1 MIRLFVAIA
10 VPPEAGAALAAL
22 CEGVPGAHWHPAEKL
37 HLTLRFVG
45 EIDEA
50 LAEDLDAELS
60 GVTGPA
66 LDLTLA
72 GVGAFETKG
81 KPDHLWVGVEAGPE
95 LMQLRKRCEA
105 AARRAGLAADV
116 RVWKPHVTLAY
127 LERGAYL
134 DRGEPRRVA
143 AWIAAHNLLRLA
155 PLRVRS
161 FGLYSSWRS
170 RHGQAYRLERD
181 YPLSE

>member
-1 MIRLFVAIA
+1 MIRLFAAIA
-10 VPPEAGAALAAL
+10 MPPEIGAALAPL
-22 CEGVPGAHWHPAEKL
+22 CEGVPGAHWHEAAKL

-72 GVGAFETKG
+72 GVGAFETRG
-81 KPDHLWVGVEAGPE
+81 TPNHLWVGVEAGPD
-95 LMQLRKRCEA
+95 LIQLQKRCEA

-116 RVWKPHVTLAY
+116 RVWRPHVTLAY
-127 LERGAYL
+127 LDRGAYL
-134 DRGEPRRVA
+134 ERGEPQRVA
-143 AWIAAHNLLRLA
+143 GWIAAHNLLRLA
-155 PLRVRS
+155 PVRVRS

-181 YPLSE
+181 YPLSG

>member
-1 MIRLFVAIA
+1 MIRLFAAIA
-10 VPPEAGAALAAL
+10 MPPEIGAALAPL
-22 CEGVPGAHWHPAEKL
+22 CEGIPGAHWHEAGKL

-60 GVTGPA
+60 GVSGAA
-66 LDLTLA
+66 LELTLA

-81 KPDHLWVGVEAGPE
+81 VPNHLWVGVEAGPD
-95 LMQLRKRCEA
+95 LIQLHKRCEA

-116 RVWKPHVTLAY
+116 RVWRPHVTLAY
-127 LERGAYL
+127 LERG
-134 DRGEPRRVA
+134 EPQRVA

-155 PLRVRS
+155 PIRVRS
-161 FGLYSSWRS
+161 FGLYSSWRG

-181 YPLSE
+181 YPLSG